1 MKRMR
6 AKEMVGGCSWRG
18 EGMGILAIQ
27 KNVTQGW
34 VNGRTRSLV
43 NCARVPPKDSRQ
55 QFPDLRMG
63 H

>member
-1 MKRMR
+1 
-6 AKEMVGGCSWRG
+6 
-18 EGMGILAIQ
+18 MGILAIQ

-34 VNGRTRSLV
+34 INERARSLV

-55 QFPDLRMG
+55 QFPDLRME